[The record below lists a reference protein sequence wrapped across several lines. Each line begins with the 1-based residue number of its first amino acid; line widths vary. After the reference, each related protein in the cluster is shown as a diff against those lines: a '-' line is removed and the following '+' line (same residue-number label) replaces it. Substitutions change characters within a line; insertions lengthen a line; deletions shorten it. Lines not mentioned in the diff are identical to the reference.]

1 MAVFIPF
8 VVLGCNKMHLCLSS
22 TFKFSDFL
30 SFWSKSVPLR
40 VLSLF
45 CEKDVENLFLKLS
58 QVK

>member
-1 MAVFIPF
+1 
-8 VVLGCNKMHLCLSS
+8 MHLCPSS

-45 CEKDVENLFLKLS
+45 CAKDAENLFLKLS
-58 QVK
+58 QVKRPSMYSLQAYVF